1 MTAMS
6 SEQILQRLNEVFQD
20 VFDDDDL
27 AIKPEYSAEDV
38 DGWDSLTHIR
48 MLLTVEKTFG
58 VKFSTS
64 EVGQLQTVG
73 DLVKLIASKSRA

>member
-1 MTAMS
+1 MTPD
-6 SEQILQRLNEVFQD
+6 QILQRLNEIFQE

-27 AIKPEYSAEDV
+27 TIKPEYSAEDV

-48 MLLTVEKTFG
+48 MLLTVEKSFA

-64 EVGQLQTVG
+64 EVGHLQTVG
-73 DLVKLIASKSRA
+73 DLVKLIQSKTRS